1 MKGWS
6 TKQQLKEQNGMS
18 MGVLWPFFLWR
29 EARFY
34 AEMCKWIGTNASSVW
49 DNVPI
54 MYATTEGKITTPT
67 NNIKKE

>member
-18 MGVLWPFFLWR
+18 MGFLWPFFLWR

-34 AEMCKWIGTNASSVW
+34 AEEMCKWIGTNASYVW

-54 MYATTEGKITTPT
+54 MYATTEGKITTT
-67 NNIKKE
+67 DK